1 MGRCDRL
8 CVVWFLWCVV
18 FVWWCLAD
26 LGLEVLLCAVEECV
40 ECVAG
45 VVVFAE
51 SAVDEWGEGLVMFAR
66 DGVLVKLVE
75 DAL

>member
-1 MGRCDRL
+1 M
-8 CVVWFLWCVV
+8 
-18 FVWWCLAD
+18 
-26 LGLEVLLCAVEECV
+26 GLEVLLCAVEECV

-51 SAVDEWGEGLVMFAR
+51 SAVDEWGEGLVMFAG